1 MARDNT
7 PATSHLRCYAATV
20 SDLDSIR
27 AAFAEAFGA
36 PPAVMARAP
45 GRVNLIGEHTDY
57 SGLPVLPI
65 AIDRAL
71 LVAVAPNDSGLVEV
85 RSEAFEPP
93 ARLSRNAP
101 DQAVAAPWHGYIAG
115 ALAELAA
122 VAPRR
127 GAQVLIAGDLPTEGG
142 LSSSSA
148 LTVGLIAA
156 LAAAW
161 GAELPPDELAAIAA
175 KAERHVGVET
185 GGMDQQ
191 VIALARAGHALRID
205 FLPPAT
211 RHVAIPDGLSFV
223 VAASGGEAPKGTA
236 ARDAYNERVVG
247 TRAAAVLLAHQMG
260 FEIEADPPLLAHVA
274 DVDVVD
280 VLADELPEK
289 ASARDAARTAGIDVA
304 RLVTLTN
311 AEFDPALKLSIRRV
325 ARHVLSEAARVDAA
339 EAALNA
345 NNLKALGALL
355 NESHAS
361 LRDDLRCST
370 PALDK
375 VCAAMRKAGAFGAR
389 LTGAGFGGYAVA
401 AVPAGKE
408 DAVIAAAVAATGGP
422 AFTVVPSDGLRLL

>member
-1 MARDNT
+1 MPTPDSAR
-7 PATSHLRCYAATV
+7 TV
-20 SDLDSIR
+20 
-27 AAFAEAFGA
+27 FAEAFGV
-36 PPAVMARAP
+36 PATVVARAP

-71 LVAVAPNDSGLVEV
+71 LVAVAPDDSGVVEV
-85 RSEAFEPP
+85 RSAACEPA
-93 ARLSRNAP
+93 ARLARNAP
-101 DQAVAAPWHGYIAG
+101 DEGVAAPWHGYLSG
-115 ALAELAA
+115 ALTELAA
-122 VAPRR
+122 LAPGR
-127 GAQVLIAGDLPTEGG
+127 GAQVLVTGDLPTGGG

-148 LTVGLIAA
+148 LTVGVIAA

-161 GAELPPDELAAIAA
+161 GAELSPEEVARLATT
-175 KAERHVGVET
+175 AERHVGVET

-205 FLPPAT
+205 FLPPAA
-211 RHVAIPDGLSFV
+211 RHVPIPEGLSFV
-223 VAASGGEAPKGTA
+223 VAFSGQEATKGGA

-247 TRAAAVLLAHQMG
+247 TRAAAVLLAHQLG
-260 FEIEADPPLLAHVA
+260 FEIEDDPPLLGHVA
-274 DVDVVD
+274 DVEVVD
-280 VLADELPEK
+280 VLVDELPEK
-289 ASARDAARTAGIDVA
+289 APARDAARTAGIDVA
-304 RLVTLTN
+304 RLTTLTN

-339 EAALNA
+339 ESALAAG
-345 NNLKALGALL
+345 NLKAFGTLL

-370 PALDK
+370 QALDK
-375 VCAAMRKAGAFGAR
+375 VCAAMRKAGAVGAR

-401 AVPAGKE
+401 AVPAGKD
-408 DAVIAAAVAATGGP
+408 DAVIAAAIAATGGP

>member
-1 MARDNT
+1 M
-7 PATSHLRCYAATV
+7 PAPEPTRN
-20 SDLDSIR
+20 
-27 AAFAEAFGA
+27 AFAEAFGE
-36 PPAVMARAP
+36 PPAVVARAP

-71 LVAVAPNDSGLVEV
+71 LVAAAPNDSGVVEV
-85 RSEAFEPP
+85 RSESFDPP
-93 ARLSRNAP
+93 ARIRRDAP
-101 DQAVAAPWHGYIAG
+101 DAGIAGPWHGYLAG

-122 VAPRR
+122 VAPGR
-127 GAQVLIAGDLPTEGG
+127 GAQVLVSGDLPAGGG

-148 LTVGLIAA
+148 LTVGVIAA

-161 GAELPPDELAAIAA
+161 GADLPPEEAARLATT
-175 KAERHVGVET
+175 AERHVGVET

-191 VIALARAGHALRID
+191 VIALARAHHALRID
-205 FLPPAT
+205 FLPPAV
-211 RHVAIPDGLSFV
+211 RHVPIPEGLSFV
-223 VAASGGEAPKGTA
+223 VAFSGQEAPKGGA

-260 FEIEADPPLLAHVA
+260 FEIETDPPLLAHVA
-274 DVDVVD
+274 GVDVVD

-289 ASARDAARTAGIDVA
+289 AAARDAARTAGIDVA
-304 RLVTLTN
+304 RLTTLTN

-339 EAALNA
+339 EAALA
-345 NNLKALGALL
+345 AGNLKAFGAIL

-370 PALDK
+370 QALDK

-401 AVPAGKE
+401 AVPEGKE
-408 DAVIAAAVAATGGP
+408 EAVIAAAISATGGP
-422 AFTVVPSDGLRLL
+422 AFTVVPSDGLRLR